1 MLVFVNL
8 VILFIALLFAL
19 YKKCMPVKTGK
30 KPVREEG
37 YDGDTEEE
45 EATNY
50 DGQQMEIC
58 RRTWEI
64 EEELIE
70 IEEELIEIGSKS
82 GQYTRK
88 RAEEKARR
96 TRSFPLLLSARPA
109 ARAPLLWYKPVLNL
123 SFWSRTRRNFRI
135 AITIGLASKYGLAA
149 DVLSLCPKL
158 IGRVKR
164 RRAIQP

>member
-1 MLVFVNL
+1 MLVFINL
-8 VILFIALLFAL
+8 GILFIALLFAL
-19 YKKCMPVKTGK
+19 YKKCMPVKTDK

-45 EATNY
+45 EATKY
-50 DGQQMEIC
+50 DCYEWEIC
-58 RRTWEI
+58 RCTWEI

-70 IEEELIEIGSKS
+70 MGSKS

-88 RAEEKARR
+88 RAEEKARLTQTFSR
-96 TRSFPLLLSARPA
+96 AFMRRNTRRPA

-149 DVLSLCPKL
+149 DVLSVCPKL